1 MNDAENW
8 LRGKPIR
15 EAGKEMFFICNGDR
29 AVELGMA
36 NRTVQNRDELAG
48 VYNLRQPIPQME
60 RTWIDALVFLLNTG
74 VVTFLLIVIGLVAL
88 TIELGSPGLGI
99 GGLISLLC
107 FSLFFWS
114 RFLGGTSGWLEV
126 VLFLVGLAFIAAELF
141 LIPGFGIAGVG
152 GIALIVGS
160 LIMASRRVLIP
171 ENREQLTSLGFDA
184 LTVVGAFLGFI
195 VAMVLLSNY
204 IGEIPAL
211 SRLTLKPPVLQEAT
225 GTMLRNEASTLP
237 GWQQIDVGAI
247 GEAISP
253 LRPSGKMQVG
263 NVTVD
268 VVTDGEFVE
277 PGSTVQVI
285 TKQGTRVVVRRA

>member
-1 MNDAENW
+1 
-8 LRGKPIR
+8 
-15 EAGKEMFFICNGDR
+15 
-29 AVELGMA
+29 
-36 NRTVQNRDELAG
+36 
-48 VYNLRQPIPQME
+48 
-60 RTWIDALVFLLNTG
+60 
-74 VVTFLLIVIGLVAL
+74 
-88 TIELGSPGLGI
+88 
-99 GGLISLLC
+99 
-107 FSLFFWS
+107 
-114 RFLGGTSGWLEV
+114 
-126 VLFLVGLAFIAAELF
+126 VLFLVGLAFVAAELF
-141 LIPGFGIAGVG
+141 VIPGFGIAGVG

-195 VAMVLLSNY
+195 VAIVLLSNY